1 MFLLI
6 QFILLVLLFSIQSAV
21 LGGFS
26 VAGIVPDL
34 ALIYVVYCGIFF
46 PGSRG
51 AVMGLVVGF
60 IQDCLSG
67 GLLGINTLSK
77 SLIGFFFS
85 TLKDKL
91 FVEGILPICLFV
103 VASSIFDG
111 LIFYVIFISLLKG
124 DVGTQFLYTKL
135 PIFALY
141 NAFLAP
147 LIFFILNKN
156 RKWILDKIPTNFFR
170 PL

>member
-6 QFILLVLLFSIQSAV
+6 QSILLILLFSIQSSV
-21 LGGFS
+21 LDGFS
-26 VAGIVPDL
+26 IAEVMPDL

-46 PGSRG
+46 QGSRG
-51 AVMGLVVGF
+51 AVMGIVVGF

-77 SLIGFFFS
+77 SLMGYFFS
-85 TLKDKL
+85 ALKDKL
-91 FVEGILPICLFV
+91 FVEGFLPICFFV
-103 VASSIFDG
+103 AASSIFDG
-111 LIFYVIFISLLKG
+111 LIFYVVFISLLKG
-124 DVGTQFLYTKL
+124 ELPSQFLYTQL

-147 LIFFILNKN
+147 LIFFLLNKK
-156 RKWILDKIPTNFFR
+156 RKWILEKIPFNSLR